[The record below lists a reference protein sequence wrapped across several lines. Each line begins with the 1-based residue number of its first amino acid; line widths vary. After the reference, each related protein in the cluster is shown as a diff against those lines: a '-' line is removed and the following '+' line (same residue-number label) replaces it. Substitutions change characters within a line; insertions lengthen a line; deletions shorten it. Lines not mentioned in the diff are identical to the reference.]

1 MNQKAVYQ
9 KYQKY
14 KISAL
19 DCESAFMRLTFVV
32 FQEKDLKNE
41 REKNKNYLDFF
52 VPITVY

>member
-41 REKNKNYLDFF
+41 KKKK
-52 VPITVY
+52 